1 MSKHLEIFG
10 KGITVNPAEIAW
22 HWLNQVLSKQEPGES
37 INRLSV
43 ILDHLANREMVQAE
57 DKLKVYLFD
66 NPDCVYGRMAA
77 AAVCLY
83 LDEPEKAIE
92 QLQSVYYR
100 QPSNTM
106 GLFLLGYCYEQLG
119 KTSQAIEFYQDCIKF
134 KNHLQLPRQ
143 RMAAIYLS
151 EGRLDRAIQEYEQLV
166 TEYPDDISSHVL
178 CGCLYMTAGRHDKA
192 MDMFNL
198 SILSHPDNFTEVRGD
213 DEIEELAKTG
223 MFDQALEK
231 IQSVIDQVGPQT
243 DLIIRMADVYS
254 LASREG
260 EAIACYEYASR
271 MQPSS
276 LEAAIK
282 LGTHYLRGRRC
293 WRAAE
298 QFNRAADI
306 NDEIGDAYLGLAAAQ
321 HLSGQT
327 SEALQTLSLAS
338 SIHQNST
345 LLYSESATLHFQSV
359 MDERTG
365 QTPGAEKMI
374 VLIDDVIAAYQKQL
388 KECGGRADVQYK
400 YAILMM
406 VENNLPLAISS
417 LQNTLALNEMHY
429 RGRNKLVLC
438 TFDYGQP
445 EKALELLTSEPTL
458 QTSAYQMYY
467 RTSILYCSKKAFASA
482 IKKLNLM
489 TSAEMVEA
497 SEIQV
502 NIELI
507 LENLGMVDRTFTNWR
522 RLEET
527 SECLLQIKEQGRPAK
542 AHVVTNKPLP
552 ESDIED
558 QLT

>member
-1 MSKHLEIFG
+1 
-10 KGITVNPAEIAW
+10 
-22 HWLNQVLSKQEPGES
+22 
-37 INRLSV
+37 
-43 ILDHLANREMVQAE
+43 
-57 DKLKVYLFD
+57 
-66 NPDCVYGRMAA
+66 
-77 AAVCLY
+77 
-83 LDEPEKAIE
+83 
-92 QLQSVYYR
+92 
-100 QPSNTM
+100 
-106 GLFLLGYCYEQLG
+106 
-119 KTSQAIEFYQDCIKF
+119 
-134 KNHLQLPRQ
+134 
-143 RMAAIYLS
+143 MAAIYLS

-213 DEIEELAKTG
+213 DEIEELAKSG

-282 LGTHYLRGRRC
+282 LGTHYPRGRRFC
-293 WRAAE
+293 LAAE

-306 NDEIGDAYLGLAAAQ
+306 NDEIVDAYLGLAAAQ

-327 SEALQTLSLAS
+327 GEARQTMSLAS

-417 LQNTLALNEMHY
+417 LQNTLARNEMHY

-445 EKALELLTSEPTL
+445 EKALELLTSGQPLPNERPTRCITGQQFCIAAKRRL
-458 QTSAYQMYY
+458 PV
-467 RTSILYCSKKAFASA
+467 RL
-482 IKKLNLM
+482 KKLK
-489 TSAEMVEA
+489 T
-497 SEIQV
+497 
-502 NIELI
+502 
-507 LENLGMVDRTFTNWR
+507 
-522 RLEET
+522 
-527 SECLLQIKEQGRPAK
+527 
-542 AHVVTNKPLP
+542 
-552 ESDIED
+552 
-558 QLT
+558 